1 MTISIYELHSEI
13 IGKFI
18 EGRMV
23 LAGMMMNKEL
33 PSSDGENLKII
44 EHCSA
49 AKVQKKEMIE
59 NKFRVKKNSLSAFR

>member
-1 MTISIYELHSEI
+1 
-13 IGKFI
+13 
-18 EGRMV
+18 MV
-23 LAGMMMNKEL
+23 LSGMIMNKEL
-33 PSSDGENLKII
+33 PSSGGENLKII